1 MIAYV
6 FVLLPIV
13 AYLPFFFIET
23 WASFQRIGKKT
34 PSSDDYLHLT
44 WEMTHTLL
52 IVGVNYFIWLFASI
66 IVDVGKAVY
75 WGLIT
80 VGALYIVRAIAYVYI
95 YYGAGSKKK
104 MHNGWADWLFALTH
118 VAIIGCLLYV
128 VIRAAVVLMTSEYT
142 VNTQFLPWM
151 YPGLVFM
158 VIICA
163 IPLVRIYKIKR

>member
-1 MIAYV
+1 MMAYA
-6 FVLLPIV
+6 FVLLPIL
-13 AYLPFFFIET
+13 AYLPFFFVET

-34 PSSDDYLHLT
+34 PSSDNYLHLT

-52 IVGVNYFIWLFASI
+52 IVGVNYFIWLFASV

-80 VGALYIVRAIAYVYI
+80 AGALYIVRAILYVYI
-95 YYGAGSKKK
+95 YYGSGAKKK
-104 MHNGWADWLFALTH
+104 LHNGWADWLFAITH
-118 VAIIGCLLYV
+118 LLIIACLLYV
-128 VIRAAVVLMTSEYT
+128 VIRGAVVLMTTEYT

-158 VIICA
+158 IIICA
-163 IPLVRIYKIKR
+163 IPLIRIYKIKR

>member
-1 MIAYV
+1 MIAYA
-6 FVLLPIV
+6 FVLLPILF
-13 AYLPFFFIET
+13 YLPFFFIET
-23 WASFQRIGKKT
+23 WAAFQRIGKKKPT
-34 PSSDDYLHLT
+34 SDEYLHLT

-80 VGALYIVRAIAYVYI
+80 AGALYIIRGALYMYI
-95 YYGAGSKKK
+95 YYGAGAKNKL
-104 MHNGWADWLFALTH
+104 HNGLADWLFALTH
-118 VAIIGCLLYV
+118 VAIIACLLYV
-128 VIRAAVVLMTSEYT
+128 VIRAAVVLMTNEYT

-158 VIICA
+158 IIICA
-163 IPLVRIYKIKR
+163 IPLIRIYKIKR